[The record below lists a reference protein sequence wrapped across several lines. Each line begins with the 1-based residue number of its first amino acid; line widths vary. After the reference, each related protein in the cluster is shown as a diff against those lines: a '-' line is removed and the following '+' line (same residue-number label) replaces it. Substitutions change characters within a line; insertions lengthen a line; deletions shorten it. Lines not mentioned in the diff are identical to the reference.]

1 MTRIRQFANDMGIS
15 YNKAKGLIDK
25 GKKRRDGGST
35 ILENYMPIKIVAKKK
50 EVEKPK
56 MRPKKLTSGSE
67 FNVKKKEKLTSGSE
81 FNVKKSDG
89 GSMRKPRKGE
99 KSMRKETDTSKIM
112 KKFMT
117 QIDMI
122 PINLRKSLGVKGKA
136 MGGLERY
143 EEGGVKKKKNIFAE
157 LTKKKR
163 EIEAEKKKKKER
175 NTDLIS
181 KEKREI
187 KQTKPFMPNIDPP
200 TEGEDND
207 LRIIRRMKKKDGG
220 AFPDLSGDGKVTQ
233 KDILIGRGV
242 IKKKM
247 GGIAR
252 GGGAAI
258 QGTGFKGVY

>member
-15 YNKAKGLIDK
+15 YNEAKGLINK

-35 ILENYMPIKIVAKKK
+35 VLENYMPIEIVPKGKKK
-50 EVEKPK
+50 KRVPMKPNP
-56 MRPKKLTSGSE
+56 RPQDR
-67 FNVKKKEKLTSGSE
+67 KKKDPFRADKTESLNRKFSMETAKANEKAI
-81 FNVKKSDG
+81 
-89 GSMRKPRKGE
+89 
-99 KSMRKETDTSKIM
+99 KEIK
-112 KKFMT
+112 
-117 QIDMI
+117 
-122 PINLRKSLGVKGKA
+122 KA

-143 EEGGVKKKKNIFAE
+143 EEGGVKKKKEDPPRDRPDPVIRGRRA
-157 LTKKKR
+157 
-163 EIEAEKKKKKER
+163 
-175 NTDLIS
+175 
-181 KEKREI
+181 
-187 KQTKPFMPNIDPP
+187 PMMPNTNPRLRALKKMGIDP
-200 TEGEDND
+200 
-207 LRIIRRMKKKDGG
+207 RMKKKDGG

>member
-1 MTRIRQFANDMGIS
+1 MTRIRQFANDMGIT
-15 YNKAKGLIDK
+15 YNEAKGLINK

-35 ILENYMPIKIVAKKK
+35 VLENYMPIKIVAKKK

-56 MRPKKLTSGSE
+56 MRPKKDPFRADKTESLNRKFSMETAKANE
-67 FNVKKKEKLTSGSE
+67 KAIKEIK
-81 FNVKKSDG
+81 
-89 GSMRKPRKGE
+89 
-99 KSMRKETDTSKIM
+99 
-112 KKFMT
+112 
-117 QIDMI
+117 
-122 PINLRKSLGVKGKA
+122 KA

-143 EEGGVKKKKNIFAE
+143 EEGGVKKMKPGSKFNVP
-157 LTKKKR
+157 
-163 EIEAEKKKKKER
+163 KKKKE
-175 NTDLIS
+175 
-181 KEKREI
+181 
-187 KQTKPFMPNIDPP
+187 DPP
-200 TEGEDND
+200 RNRQDPEVLGRGQAPLPPRSRKMFREM
-207 LRIIRRMKKKDGG
+207 RKKDGG

>member
-15 YNKAKGLIDK
+15 YNKAKNLVQK

-50 EVEKPK
+50 QVAKPK
-56 MRPKKLTSGSE
+56 MRPKKDPFRADKT
-67 FNVKKKEKLTSGSE
+67 
-81 FNVKKSDG
+81 
-89 GSMRKPRKGE
+89 
-99 KSMRKETDTSKIM
+99 
-112 KKFMT
+112 
-117 QIDMI
+117 
-122 PINLRKSLGVKGKA
+122 KSLNEKFSMETAKANEKAIKEIKKA

-143 EEGGVKKKKNIFAE
+143 EEGGVKKMKVGSEFNKP
-157 LTKKKR
+157 
-163 EIEAEKKKKKER
+163 KKKKEDPPR
-175 NTDLIS
+175 YRQPIYDDP
-181 KEKREI
+181 EI
-187 KQTKPFMPNIDPP
+187 KGRGQAPLPP
-200 TEGEDND
+200 RSRKMFQEM
-207 LRIIRRMKKKDGG
+207 RKKDGG

>member
-15 YNKAKGLIDK
+15 YNEAKGLIDK

-35 ILENYMPIKIVAKKK
+35 VLENYMPIKIVAKKK

-56 MRPKKLTSGSE
+56 MRPKKDPFRADKTESLNRKFSMETAKANE
-67 FNVKKKEKLTSGSE
+67 KAIKEIK
-81 FNVKKSDG
+81 
-89 GSMRKPRKGE
+89 
-99 KSMRKETDTSKIM
+99 
-112 KKFMT
+112 
-117 QIDMI
+117 
-122 PINLRKSLGVKGKA
+122 KA
-136 MGGLERY
+136 MGGLEKY
-143 EEGGVKKKKNIFAE
+143 EEGGVKKKK
-157 LTKKKR
+157 
-163 EIEAEKKKKKER
+163 KKEDPPR
-175 NTDLIS
+175 YRQPIYDDP
-181 KEKREI
+181 EI
-187 KQTKPFMPNIDPP
+187 KGRGQAPLPP
-200 TEGEDND
+200 RSRKMFREM
-207 LRIIRRMKKKDGG
+207 RKKDGG